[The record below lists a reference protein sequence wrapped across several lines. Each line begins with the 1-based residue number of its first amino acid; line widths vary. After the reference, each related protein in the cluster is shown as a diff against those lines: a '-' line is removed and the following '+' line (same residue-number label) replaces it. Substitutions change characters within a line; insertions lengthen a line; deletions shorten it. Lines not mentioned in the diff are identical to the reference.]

1 MAKSLARLMSSRSRK
16 GPRQVEGLV
25 AVAARQGSR
34 MLGGL
39 GLAKA
44 EEHEAPMAVLM
55 VLGEAAFQCQ
65 DSSAATAAFQQV
77 LDMAQD
83 AMETGSGGQ
92 HSMCNA
98 LMRLCDLDEA
108 ANDMSGT
115 TRAEQLMRQALRV
128 AYCWQ
133 GTDHLLTAQVQHQ
146 LAQVLLHSVT
156 PPEEDAAPRVLH
168 TTQSSMS
175 MHHRTTPRQSHTGFA
190 ASFQF
195 RASLSTQGSL
205 DCALY
210 TDTMEM
216 PDPDRERLKEAEGLL
231 RACTATR
238 TRLLGAEAA
247 DTLASQ
253 ALGIH
258 VLISAGRVD
267 EAHSQLVATCTD
279 CEAHLGILHPSTQL
293 AEEAGHR
300 LAKLYFRRGHH
311 ARQAGGA
318 RQAEKQ
324 LLLAQE
330 VSGLMSS
337 EEGRQHIDDALQA
350 VRSMMLQQAGRR
362 HVQQDQ
368 QQQPA
373 AAAAAAAIASFSY
386 GGDAAITEA
395 AAWSGAEMTGAATAV
410 MSVQLG
416 SIAVAVAG
424 AGEDASGSR
433 AAGAAAAAAVAAAIP
448 AASLAAAPG
457 EAASD
462 VSIAD
467 SQRSEL
473 NRYNAGFTAG
483 QPLASLVSS
492 VLLDSAKHVL
502 RCGLGVRV
510 GPKSSDPQEQE
521 LLHYAQIMELRARK
535 HLGLMHFSF
544 HTASA
549 TPRRP
554 QLPHSVTPL
563 PPGPM
568 AAPSQGLGGSE
579 QQERRQL
586 EGTQGRQ
593 GEEGSC
599 VDGPC
604 QGGAQGQGQGE
615 GGSQG
620 VGVGAE
626 LEEELGDIS
635 DGEVE
640 PLTLPTPLTPQH
652 PGSLP

>member
-1 MAKSLARLMSSRSRK
+1 
-16 GPRQVEGLV
+16 
-25 AVAARQGSR
+25 
-34 MLGGL
+34 MLGKLL
-39 GLAKA
+39 GGCCDLAA
-44 EEHEAPMAVLM
+44 CGVLQAPMAVLM

-133 GTDHLLTAQVQHQ
+133 GTDHLLTAQVLQHKLDVVIPPLRVAARLDQATVMLHLSAPQVQHQ

-350 VRSMMLQQAGRR
+350 
-362 HVQQDQ
+362 
-368 QQQPA
+368 
-373 AAAAAAAIASFSY
+373 
-386 GGDAAITEA
+386 
-395 AAWSGAEMTGAATAV
+395 
-410 MSVQLG
+410 
-416 SIAVAVAG
+416 
-424 AGEDASGSR
+424 
-433 AAGAAAAAAVAAAIP
+433 
-448 AASLAAAPG
+448 
-457 EAASD
+457 
-462 VSIAD
+462 
-467 SQRSEL
+467 
-473 NRYNAGFTAG
+473 
-483 QPLASLVSS
+483 
-492 VLLDSAKHVL
+492 
-502 RCGLGVRV
+502 
-510 GPKSSDPQEQE
+510 
-521 LLHYAQIMELRARK
+521 
-535 HLGLMHFSF
+535 
-544 HTASA
+544 
-549 TPRRP
+549 
-554 QLPHSVTPL
+554 
-563 PPGPM
+563 
-568 AAPSQGLGGSE
+568 
-579 QQERRQL
+579 
-586 EGTQGRQ
+586 
-593 GEEGSC
+593 
-599 VDGPC
+599 
-604 QGGAQGQGQGE
+604 
-615 GGSQG
+615 
-620 VGVGAE
+620 
-626 LEEELGDIS
+626 
-635 DGEVE
+635 
-640 PLTLPTPLTPQH
+640 
-652 PGSLP
+652 